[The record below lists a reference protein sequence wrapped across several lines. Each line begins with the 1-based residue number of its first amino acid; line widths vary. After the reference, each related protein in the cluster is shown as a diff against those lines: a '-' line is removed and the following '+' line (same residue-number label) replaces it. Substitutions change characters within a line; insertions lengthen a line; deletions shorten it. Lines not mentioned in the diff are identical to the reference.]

1 MDRVI
6 VEVGAAVGI
15 GVVGMG
21 LVGVAAVMFYFHRR
35 AAAKS
40 VRTANSDG
48 KAAKSKKG
56 GKTKGGA
63 APKKAAKARA
73 KKGSSAK
80 YSSVATDLMSG
91 DWGEV

>member
-1 MDRVI
+1 
-6 VEVGAAVGI
+6 
-15 GVVGMG
+15 MG

-48 KAAKSKKG
+48 SGKAAKSKKG

-63 APKKAAKARA
+63 APKKAAKGRA